1 MEAKMIIRSAA
12 RLLFIVIVAALAGPA
27 PAVALDGEILID
39 QARAGTGG
47 ITPADDPGFPITI
60 NRLGKY
66 KLTSNLSVPPGSDA
80 FLITAD
86 NVTIDFNGFR
96 IFGGRFGVTAAGID
110 GLTVMNGTIMGFSQ
124 HGVRA
129 RSFAVVQDMQIVNNG
144 NMGVRLDNNGR
155 VIRST
160 ISGNTSINVYCVSRC
175 LIANNVITA
184 SETESGVGLFT
195 AAGGHLVLGNVIANN
210 FIFGI
215 YAEGVTGYANN
226 TLTGNNSGGAQVNG
240 AVNAVHP
247 NYCNPACP

>member
-1 MEAKMIIRSAA
+1 MITRLAA
-12 RLLFIVIVAALAGPA
+12 RLLFVAIAAALAGPS
-27 PAVALDGEILID
+27 PAAALDGEVLID
-39 QARAGTGG
+39 QTRAGTGG
-47 ITPADDPGFPITI
+47 ITPADDPGFPVTI

-96 IFGGRFGVTAAGID
+96 ITGGRFGINAADAD
-110 GLTVMNGTIMGFSQ
+110 GLTVMNGTIASFSN

-129 RSFAVVQDMQIVNNG
+129 RAFAVIQDMQVVSNG
-144 NMGVRLDNNGR
+144 NMGVRLNNNGR

-160 ISGNTSINVYCVSRC
+160 ISGNTSINVYCNSRC
-175 LIANNVITA
+175 LISNNVITA
-184 SETESGVGLFT
+184 SETETGIGLFT

-210 FIFGI
+210 AIFGI

-226 TLTGNNSGGAQVNG
+226 TLTGNNSGGAQING
-240 AVNAVHP
+240 AVNPVHP
-247 NYCNPACP
+247 NYCSPACP